1 MDNGLAPL
9 IAVRTNKPSVSTSFD
24 VRPLEP
30 ATVSSHYGIRWFE
43 QYQPHTCRLTPMAQT
58 FVFIDEDQQKKYS
71 KSTLSA
77 INAQVAKYAHQQRK
91 SAKPHSAP
99 SSPPSLGEDTQT
111 TEKPAKTQHG
121 NNNRRRSSQPQPTRR
136 ISPTTAKTLK
146 HFENVSENHRRRK
159 SASPPTVCGPAEK
172 PKDTTHEKGQNGD
185 AAPGDL
191 ADLFQDL
198 CRITKHPPYQAFPFF
213 LDLEERRLAHYCK
226 CIRQPGS
233 IWHD

>member
-1 MDNGLAPL
+1 
-9 IAVRTNKPSVSTSFD
+9 
-24 VRPLEP
+24 
-30 ATVSSHYGIRWFE
+30 
-43 QYQPHTCRLTPMAQT
+43 MAQT

-91 SAKPHSAP
+91 SGKPNSAP
-99 SSPPSLGEDTQT
+99 SSPPALGEAGTNLD
-111 TEKPAKTQHG
+111 KTQKKQDAHHH
-121 NNNRRRSSQPQPTRR
+121 RRRSSQPQPTRR

-146 HFENVSENHRRRK
+146 HFEDVSNNHRRRK
-159 SASPPTVCGPAEK
+159 SISPPKTFGPAEI
-172 PKDTTHEKGQNGD
+172 PKSDNSELERDREPPPDN
-185 AAPGDL
+185 L

-226 CIRQPGS
+226 SPTKSSEC
-233 IWHD
+233 